1 MGDRFVVARSGIWRL
16 LNRFGGIFISSRIER
31 RLMKFTK
38 YVGCCAALFCAF
50 VFCNSSKA
58 DENVTDDV
66 CQFRVMSFNISCAMG
81 ADGDNNW
88 EFRRETLLDVI
99 KENDPVLLGVQE
111 ALPAQMDYLN
121 ENLPGYASYGVG
133 RDDGARKGEAMSIF
147 YKTDAVELLDK
158 GTFWLSVTPDTPSKG
173 WDAACFRTVTWGKF
187 RCKKTGKLF
196 CYANTHFDHVG
207 VAARNEGA
215 KLIMRRM
222 SKIADGK
229 APYFVSGDFN
239 VTDESDAYATITTG
253 VPDEGIPGLRDSNKI
268 AQEREIAQE
277 YTFHD
282 WGQVA
287 PEDGAIIDF
296 IFVNDKV
303 DVKKFKI
310 DPVKHSNGRYASD
323 HVSIVATLLL
333 K

>member
-1 MGDRFVVARSGIWRL
+1 
-16 LNRFGGIFISSRIER
+16 
-31 RLMKFTK
+31 MKFTK
-38 YVGCCAALFCAF
+38 HVGLIIALGFAF
-50 VFCNSSKA
+50 VLGNSSKA
-58 DENVTDDV
+58 EESVSDDV
-66 CQFRVMSFNISCAMG
+66 CQFRVMSFNISCDYG
-81 ADGDNNW
+81 ADGENNW

-111 ALPAQMDYLN
+111 AVPQQMDDLN
-121 ENLPGYASYGVG
+121 ANLPGYASYGVG
-133 RDDGARKGEAMSIF
+133 RDDGARKGEAMAVF

-158 GTFWLSVTPDTPSKG
+158 GKFWLSETPDVPSKG
-173 WDAACFRTVTWGKF
+173 WDAMCFRTVTWGKF

-196 CYANTHFDHVG
+196 CFANTHFDHVG
-207 VAARNEGA
+207 VVARKEGA

-222 SKIADGK
+222 SQIADGK

-239 VTDESDAYATITTG
+239 VTDESDAYATITSG
-253 VPDEGIPGLRDSNKI
+253 VPDENIPGLRDSNKI

-282 WGQVA
+282 WGQVP
-287 PEDGAIIDF
+287 PEDGSIIDF
-296 IFVNDKV
+296 VFVNDKV

-310 DPVKHSNGRYASD
+310 NPVKHSNGRYASD